1 MTDDVD
7 AIAAFA
13 ERFTD
18 EPGYLDFARLGPVGR
33 TVREEESAMS
43 SIIGRAR
50 FGGLAELDVQ
60 DERVRVAISAVLGV
74 PALRVAFQPSPNR
87 GLLNVIAGITG
98 KIAVSGSDAAGL
110 RFAVQR
116 VAAAQRSLT
125 PLWLETD
132 HGRITPGNLRS
143 QLTKA
148 TAVVALSA
156 VDPRTGYLADLGAIR
171 DVIGDRLLILDATQ
185 GFGAVDADWGVADVV
200 VAGTHTWAR
209 AGAGTGFVAMNDRAL
224 DAVAATRAGFS
235 PTADESVSFDEVPP
249 PLEGVAAFGESD
261 PDPVAQSRLAAA
273 LEEIAQIGVPVIHE
287 RIAQNTS
294 RIIDTADE
302 FGLAVS
308 SSRDEGERAGIVILT
323 PQPDQLTVLAA
334 SIHNHG
340 VSATS
345 QYGSIRLSPHITT
358 NEETFGML
366 RAALVSFA
374 SAITL

>member
-1 MTDDVD
+1 MTGDE
-7 AIAAFA
+7 ALAAFS

-33 TVREEESAMS
+33 AVREEESAMS

-60 DERVRVAISAVLGV
+60 DERVRTAISAVLGV
-74 PALRVAFQPSPNR
+74 PKLRVAFQPSPNR
-87 GLLNVIAGITG
+87 GLLNVIAGFTG

-110 RFAVQR
+110 RFAVQH
-116 VAAAQRSLT
+116 VTASQRSLA
-125 PLWLETD
+125 PIWLETD

-148 TAVVALSA
+148 TTVVALSA
-156 VDPRTGYLADLGAIR
+156 VDPRTGYLADLGGIR
-171 DVIGDRLLILDATQ
+171 DVIGDRFLVLDATQ

-209 AGAGTGFVAMNDRAL
+209 AGAGTGFVAMSERVL
-224 DAVAATRAGFS
+224 DAVTATRAGFS
-235 PTADESVSFDEVPP
+235 PIADESAAYDEVPP
-249 PLEGVAAFGESD
+249 PLTGVAAFGESD
-261 PDPVAQSRLAAA
+261 PDPVAQARLAAA

-323 PQPDQLTVLAA
+323 PQPDQFTVLAA

>member
-1 MTDDVD
+1 MTHDE
-7 AIAAFA
+7 AIAAYA

-50 FGGLAELDVQ
+50 FGGLAELEVQ
-60 DERVRVAISAVLGV
+60 DERVRVAVSAVLGV
-74 PALRVAFQPSPNR
+74 PALRIAFQPSPNR
-87 GLLNVIAGITG
+87 GLLNVIAGLTG
-98 KIAVSGSDAAGL
+98 KVAVSGSDAAGL
-110 RFAVQR
+110 RFAVHQ

-125 PLWLETD
+125 PVWLETD
-132 HGRITPGNLRS
+132 HGRITPGNLRT

-148 TAVVALSA
+148 TRVVALSA
-156 VDPRTGYLADLGAIR
+156 VDPRTGYLADLGGIR
-171 DVIGDRLLILDATQ
+171 DVIGDRLLVLEATQ
-185 GFGAVDADWGVADVV
+185 GFGALDADWGVADVV

-209 AGAGTGFVAMNDRAL
+209 AGAGTGFIAMSDRAL
-224 DAVAATRAGFS
+224 DAVVATRAGFS
-235 PTADESVSFDEVPP
+235 PLVYDAGPFDEVPP
-249 PLEGVAAFGESD
+249 PLTGVAAFGESD
-261 PDPVAQSRLAAA
+261 PDPVAQARLAAA
-273 LEEIAQIGVPVIHE
+273 LEEIAAIGVGIIHE

-323 PQPDQLTVLAA
+323 PQPDQFTVLAA

-358 NEETFGML
+358 NDDTFGML

-374 SAITL
+374 STITL